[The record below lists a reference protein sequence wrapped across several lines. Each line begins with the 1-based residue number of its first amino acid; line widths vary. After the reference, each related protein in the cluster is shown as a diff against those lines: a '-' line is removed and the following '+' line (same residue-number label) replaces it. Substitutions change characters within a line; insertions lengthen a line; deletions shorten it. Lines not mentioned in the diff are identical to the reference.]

1 MKEIIR
7 LSDMKRNTLVVLQKS
22 KVKHILAQK
31 LKAKHPILNVQAYLF
46 KKVYIP
52 ITVLYEAQC
61 STSGS
66 GLIYEFRS
74 KVRA

>member
-1 MKEIIR
+1 MKEINH
-7 LSDMKRNTLVVLQKS
+7 LSDKKRNTLVVLQKS
-22 KVKHILAQK
+22 KVKHVLAQR

-66 GLIYEFRS
+66 GLMYKFRL
-74 KVRA
+74 KVRT